1 MDTETKIPV
10 IERRLDVL
18 ENEVVL
24 LFKLILCRV
33 EYQNK

>member
-18 ENEVVL
+18 ENEVVYL
-24 LFKLILCRV
+24 YKINV
-33 EYQNK
+33 I